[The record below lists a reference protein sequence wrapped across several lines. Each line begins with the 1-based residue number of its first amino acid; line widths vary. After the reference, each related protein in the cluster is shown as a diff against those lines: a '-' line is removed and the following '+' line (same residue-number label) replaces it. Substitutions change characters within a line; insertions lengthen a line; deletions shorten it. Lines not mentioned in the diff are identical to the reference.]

1 MTEQRPVPAFGAISR
16 VLARNGR
23 VHLAR
28 KSNNGLVRLLCTG
41 AYERS
46 ERATEDPATCQRCK
60 RIESN
65 LSAS

>member
-1 MTEQRPVPAFGAISR
+1 MSTDNRPVPAFGAVSR

-41 AYERS
+41 AFERA
-46 ERATEDPATCQRCK
+46 ERATDEPASCQRCK

-65 LSAS
+65 LS